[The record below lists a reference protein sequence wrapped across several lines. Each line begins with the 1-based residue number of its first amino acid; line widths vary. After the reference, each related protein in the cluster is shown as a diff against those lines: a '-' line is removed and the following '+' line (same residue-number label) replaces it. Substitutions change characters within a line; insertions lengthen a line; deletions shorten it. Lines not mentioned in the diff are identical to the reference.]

1 MGVKALSAVE
11 PPQWFELE
19 AAEGLRIQVK
29 ALSDA
34 ERESMLAAID
44 RAPVLGYALAK
55 QRRDVGADE
64 PTEQARNA
72 AQSAWAAA
80 LPPKHRAAL
89 AAAETFPLR
98 TLQAW
103 VNACVV
109 AVEVEG
115 VPVRDSLAD
124 LLGGIPDPTLYVDA
138 LTEAAGLCAEFST
151 LGKAGP
157 MCSGRLCGQ
166 PGARPAGGTATTAPQ
181 DAADFAA
188 SAAGGFPMMPDLSHV
203 EATASPSAMSAGG

>member
-1 MGVKALSAVE
+1 MGAKALSAVE

-29 ALSDA
+29 ALSDV
-34 ERESMLAAID
+34 ERGAMLASVE

-55 QRRDVGADE
+55 QRREVGAE
-64 PTEQARNA
+64 LPTEQARNA

-80 LPPKHRAAL
+80 LPPKHKAAL

-124 LLGGIPDPTLYVDA
+124 LLGGIPDPSLYVDA

-157 MCSGRLCGQ
+157 MCSERLCGQ
-166 PGARPAGGTATTAPQ
+166 LGARPEGGTATSAQ
-181 DAADFAA
+181 QAAADFAA
-188 SAAGGFPMMPDLSHV
+188 SAAGGFPMMPDSSH
-203 EATASPSAMSAGG
+203 EAQTASPCETSAGD